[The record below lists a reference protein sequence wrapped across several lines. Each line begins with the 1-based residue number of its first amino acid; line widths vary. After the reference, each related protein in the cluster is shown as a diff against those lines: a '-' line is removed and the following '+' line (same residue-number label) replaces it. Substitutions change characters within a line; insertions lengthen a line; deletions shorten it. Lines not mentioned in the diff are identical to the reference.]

1 MACTLEFVDD
11 VQSAIDHINRY
22 GRYAVFLHTISSSL
36 FFFGSMQF
44 FSLLYPHHFFI
55 FFGTKLDCVKYM
67 FISVHTQ
74 IALSLLME
82 RQQRLFYSKLIGV

>member
-1 MACTLEFVDD
+1 MQFFSILYP
-11 VQSAIDHINRY
+11 H
-22 GRYAVFLHTISSSL
+22 H

-44 FSLLYPHHFFI
+44 FSLLYPYHFFI

>member
-1 MACTLEFVDD
+1 
-11 VQSAIDHINRY
+11 
-22 GRYAVFLHTISSSL
+22 
-36 FFFGSMQF
+36 MQF
-44 FSLLYPHHFFI
+44 FSLLYPYHFFI